1 MENKDLLN
9 KETSVFLEDYEK
21 SKRFAVSYLIFS
33 ITLIM
38 CLMIFSVTTYREA
51 KLLKGKAHND
61 SLAFQ
66 SLKNNLLKH

>member
-9 KETSVFLEDYEK
+9 KETSVFIEDYEK

-33 ITLIM
+33 IALIM
-38 CLMIFSVTTYREA
+38 CLMIFSVNSYREV
-51 KLLKGKAHND
+51 KLLRGKAHND
-61 SLAFQ
+61 SLTVQ